1 MRHNGTVNDNMCHCE
16 IQAITSGE
24 QKMETSKKLPKK
36 LYLPPENERIVNYDE
51 KHQRTLKE
59 WDKFV
64 GGNIQIENAII
75 PNEILESWVR
85 CKNYGVNPK
94 KASINNVLTG
104 AQLKDLQ
111 SRHKELIKI
120 SWPFMRHLYKFVEG
134 SEFIVALCNQNGYL
148 LEIIGDEHIFS
159 HVKTGNFIPG
169 AYWGEESAGTNGVGT
184 LLKVQKPIQIFG
196 CQHYCR
202 NFHKETGSS
211 APIFNPEGEFIGGLV
226 MTGRYYKVNP
236 HTLGMTVAAAMA
248 IENELRINKALMEA
262 HVANSYQKTVISSIP
277 EALIAIDN
285 EGLITLMNDNAK
297 NMFFPQNRWV
307 EHKDIRDAFG
317 EKNSEFF
324 HLIEKNQPQIDVEV
338 RIISDGEGKDYTL
351 TSNPILSNNGELMG
365 KIIIL
370 NEIKRAKMLVTKM
383 IGAKASLRFEDIC
396 GMNPQFLET
405 IRQARMV
412 SQSTSNVLLLGESG
426 TGKDIFAQ
434 AIHNGSKRR
443 NGPYVAINCGAIPRD
458 LISSELFGY
467 TEGSFTG
474 SKRGGN
480 QGKFE
485 LADGGTIFLDEIAE
499 TPLELQAVLLRVIED
514 KSIVRIGGSSIRPVD
529 VRIIVA
535 TNRNLKEEVRKGNF
549 REDLYYRANVFS
561 IKMVPLKERLDDIPL
576 LVDYFINKHR
586 KIMEK
591 AIDRVD
597 DNVINLFMN
606 YPWPGNVRELQNV
619 IERMMN
625 FSHTNE
631 LTADLIPEEILH
643 FKQPLSGVPEEFEA
657 AKDIEHQM
665 IAKMLKMNMSKSEI
679 IKKLKIS
686 RSTLYRKMERYNLL

>member
-1 MRHNGTVNDNMCHCE
+1 MSLWDSRFDIRRKN
-16 IQAITSGE
+16 
-24 QKMETSKKLPKK
+24 METSNNSSNVPNTVT
-36 LYLPPENERIVNYDE
+36 EDEMVINYGE
-51 KHQRTLKE
+51 KHQQIMKE
-59 WDKFV
+59 WGKFV
-64 GGNIQIENAII
+64 SGDIQVDNTII
-75 PNEILESWVR
+75 PNEILESWIR

-94 KASINNVLTG
+94 KANINNVLTG
-104 AQLKDLQ
+104 DRLKGMQ
-111 SRHKELIKI
+111 NENKALIKI
-120 SWPFMRHLYKFVEG
+120 SRPFMRHLYKFVEG
-134 SEFIVALCNQNGYL
+134 SGFIVVLFNHEGYL
-148 LEIIGDEHIFS
+148 MEIIGDEYVIR
-159 HVKTGNFIPG
+159 HVKTGNFVPG

-202 NFHKETGSS
+202 NFHKETCSS
-211 APIFNPEGEFIGGLV
+211 APIFNPEGEFMGGLV
-226 MTGRYYKVNP
+226 LTGRYYKVNP

-248 IENELRINKALMEA
+248 IENELRINKALTEA
-262 HVANSYQKTVISSIP
+262 HIANSYQKTVISSIP

-285 EGLITLMNDNAK
+285 DGLISLVNDNAK
-297 NMFFPQNRWV
+297 NMFFQQNKWV
-307 EHKDIRDAFG
+307 ENKDIREVFG

-324 HLIEKNQPQIDVEV
+324 RMIEKNQPLTDVEV
-338 RIISDGEGKDYTL
+338 RIFSDGEAKDYTL
-351 TSNPILSNNGELMG
+351 TSNPILADDGELMG
-365 KIIIL
+365 KVIIL

-396 GMNPQFLET
+396 GMNSKFLET

-412 SQSTSNVLLLGESG
+412 SQSSSNVLLLGESG

-434 AIHNGSKRR
+434 AIHNASKRR

-499 TPLELQAVLLRVIED
+499 TPLELQATLLRVIED
-514 KSIVRIGGSSIRPVD
+514 KSIVRIGGSSVRPVD

-549 REDLYYRANVFS
+549 REDLYYRANVFA
-561 IKMVPLKERLDDIPL
+561 INMVPLRVRPDDIPL
-576 LVDYFINKHR
+576 LVDYFINKHS
-586 KIMEK
+586 KTMEK
-591 AIDRVD
+591 DIDRVD
-597 DNVINLFMN
+597 DKVINIFMN
-606 YPWPGNVRELQNV
+606 YPWPGNVRELQNI

-625 FSHTNE
+625 FSQTNE
-631 LTADLIPEEILH
+631 LTADLIPEDILQ
-643 FKQPLSGVPEEFEA
+643 FKASSSGVSEEFEA

-665 IAKMLKMNMSKSEI
+665 IAKMLHMNMSKSEI

-686 RSTLYRKMERYNLL
+686 RSTLYRKMERYKLL

>member
-1 MRHNGTVNDNMCHCE
+1 MKTLE
-16 IQAITSGE
+16 KS
-24 QKMETSKKLPKK
+24 PKN
-36 LYLPPENERIVNYDE
+36 PVSQGENERVINYDE

-59 WDKFV
+59 WEKFV
-64 GGNIQIENAII
+64 NGNIQIDNAII

-104 AQLKDLQ
+104 DRLKDLQ
-111 SRHKELIKI
+111 SGNKELIKI

-134 SEFIVALCNQNGYL
+134 SEFIVVLFNHDGYL
-148 LEIIGDEHIFS
+148 LEIIGDDHVIS
-159 HVKTGNFIPG
+159 HVRTGNFVPG
-169 AYWGEESAGTNGVGT
+169 AHWGEESAGTNGVGT

-202 NFHKETGSS
+202 NFHKETASS
-211 APIFNPEGEFIGGLV
+211 APIFNPEGEFIGGLA

-248 IENELRINKALMEA
+248 IENELRINKALIEA

-285 EGLITLMNDNAK
+285 DGLISLINDNAK
-297 NMFFPQNRWV
+297 NMFFPKNKWV
-307 EHKDIRDAFG
+307 EHKDIREVFG
-317 EKNSEFF
+317 DKNSEFF
-324 HLIEKNQPQIDVEV
+324 RMIEKNQPLTDVEV
-338 RIISDGEGKDYTL
+338 RIFSDGEAKDYTL
-351 TSNPILSNNGELMG
+351 TSNPILSNNSEPMG
-365 KIIIL
+365 KVIIL

-396 GMNPQFLET
+396 GMNPKFLEI

-412 SQSTSNVLLLGESG
+412 SQSSSNVLLLGESG

-434 AIHNGSKRR
+434 AIHNASKRR

-499 TPLELQAVLLRVIED
+499 TPLELQAALLRVIED
-514 KSIVRIGGSSIRPVD
+514 KSIVRIGGSSVRPVD
-529 VRIIVA
+529 VRILVA

-549 REDLYYRANVFS
+549 REDLYYRANVFAIS
-561 IKMVPLKERLDDIPL
+561 MVPLRERPDDIPL
-576 LVDYFINKHR
+576 LVDYFINKHG

-591 AIDRVD
+591 GIDRVSD
-597 DNVINLFMN
+597 QAISIFMN

-625 FSHTNE
+625 FSQTNE

-643 FKQPLSGVPEEFEA
+643 FKKTISVVSEEFEA
-657 AKDIEHQM
+657 AKDIERQM
-665 IAKMLKMNMSKSEI
+665 IAKMLHLNMSKSEI

-686 RSTLYRKMERYNLL
+686 RSTLYRKMERYDLL

>member
-1 MRHNGTVNDNMCHCE
+1 MEIAKKTATKHNASVAYDG
-16 IQAITSGE
+16 
-24 QKMETSKKLPKK
+24 L
-36 LYLPPENERIVNYDE
+36 VNYRE
-51 KHQRTLKE
+51 EHQRTLRE
-59 WDKFV
+59 WEKFTTS
-64 GGNIQIENAII
+64 GGQPNKDVI
-75 PNEILESWVR
+75 PDEILESWLR

-94 KASINNVLTG
+94 KAAINNVLTG
-104 AQLKDLQ
+104 NRLKDLQ
-111 SRHKELIKI
+111 NSNKELIKI
-120 SWPFMRHLYKFVEG
+120 SRPFMRHLYKFVEG
-134 SEFIVALCNQNGYL
+134 SGIIVVLFNHEGYL
-148 LEIIGDEHIFS
+148 LEIIGDEYVIKHAQ
-159 HVKTGNFIPG
+159 TGNFVEG
-169 AYWGEESAGTNGVGT
+169 ASWGEESAGTNGVGT
-184 LLKVQKPIQIFG
+184 LLKLQKPIQIFG

-202 NFHKETGSS
+202 NFHEETGSS

-248 IENELRINKALMEA
+248 IENELRINKALIEA
-262 HVANSYQKTVISSIP
+262 HVANTYQKTVISSIP

-285 EGLITLMNDNAK
+285 DGHISLLNDNAK
-297 NMFFPQNRWV
+297 NLFFSQNKWV
-307 EHKDIRDAFG
+307 EQKNIREVFG
-317 EKNSEFF
+317 DKNSDFF
-324 HLIEKNQPQIDVEV
+324 RLIEKNQPLIDVEV
-338 RIISDGEGKDYTL
+338 RIFSDNEAKDYTL

-365 KIIIL
+365 KVIIL

-396 GMNPQFLET
+396 GMNPRFLET

-412 SQSTSNVLLLGESG
+412 SQSNSNVLLLGESG

-434 AIHNGSKRR
+434 AIHNASKRR

-499 TPLELQAVLLRVIED
+499 MPLELQSALLRVIED
-514 KSIVRIGGSSIRPVD
+514 KSIIRIGGASVRPVD

-561 IKMVPLKERLDDIPL
+561 IKMVPLRDRLDDIPL
-576 LVDYFINKHR
+576 LIDYFIHKHSE
-586 KIMEK
+586 IMEK
-591 AIDRVD
+591 DIERFDEKVT
-597 DNVINLFMN
+597 NIFMT

-625 FSHTNE
+625 YSQTSE
-631 LTADLIPEEILH
+631 LTADLIPEELLH
-643 FKQPLSGVPEEFEA
+643 FQKQTVSTGEEFEA
-657 AKDIEHQM
+657 AKDIERQM
-665 IAKMLKMNMSKSEI
+665 LAKMLHLNLSKSEI
-679 IKKLKIS
+679 MKKLKIS
-686 RSTLYRKMERYNLL
+686 RSTLYRKMERYNFK

>member
-1 MRHNGTVNDNMCHCE
+1 
-16 IQAITSGE
+16 
-24 QKMETSKKLPKK
+24 MEKPKNSPKK
-36 LYLPPENERIVNYDE
+36 RNLPVADQRIVNYDE
-51 KHQRTLKE
+51 EHQRTRKE
-59 WDKFV
+59 WEKFIS
-64 GGNIQIENAII
+64 GGTELDEAVI
-75 PNEILESWVR
+75 PNEILESWIR

-94 KASINNVLTG
+94 KAVINNVLTG
-104 AQLKDLQ
+104 NRLQDLQ
-111 SRHKELIKI
+111 NRNKDLIKI

-134 SEFIVALCNQNGYL
+134 SGIIVVLFNHEGYL
-148 LEIIGDEHIFS
+148 LEIIGDEHVIT
-159 HVKTGNFIPG
+159 HARTGNFVPG

-184 LLKVQKPIQIFG
+184 LLKVQRPIQIFG

-202 NFHKETGSS
+202 NFHRETGSS

-226 MTGRYYKVNP
+226 MTGLYYKVNP

-248 IENELRINKALMEA
+248 IENELRINKALIEA

-285 EGLITLMNDNAK
+285 DGLISLMNDNAK
-297 NMFFPQNRWV
+297 NMFFSQNKWV
-307 EHKDIRDAFG
+307 EHKNIHEVFG
-317 EKNSEFF
+317 DKNGEFF
-324 HLIEKNQPQIDVEV
+324 RMIEKNQSLIDVEV
-338 RIISDGEGKDYTL
+338 RIFSDDVAKDYTL

-383 IGAKASLRFEDIC
+383 IGAKANLRFEDIC
-396 GMNPQFLET
+396 GMNQGFLET

-412 SQSTSNVLLLGESG
+412 SQSNSNVLLLGESG

-434 AIHNGSKRR
+434 AIHNASKRR

-499 TPLELQAVLLRVIED
+499 TPLELQAALLRVIED
-514 KSIVRIGGSSIRPVD
+514 KSIVRIGGSSVRPVD

-535 TNRNLKEEVRKGNF
+535 TNRHLKEEVRKGNF

-561 IKMVPLKERLDDIPL
+561 INMVPLRERLDDIPL
-576 LVDYFINKHR
+576 LIDYFINKHS

-591 AIDRVD
+591 GIDRVD
-597 DNVINLFMN
+597 EKVTNIFMN

-625 FSHTNE
+625 YSQTNE
-631 LTADLIPEEILH
+631 LTADLIPEEIFH
-643 FKQPLSGVPEEFEA
+643 FQKQTPLISEEFEA
-657 AKDIEHQM
+657 TKDIERQM
-665 IAKMLKMNMSKSEI
+665 IVKMLQLNMSKSEI

-686 RSTLYRKMERYNLL
+686 RSTLYRKLERYNLE

>member
-1 MRHNGTVNDNMCHCE
+1 
-16 IQAITSGE
+16 
-24 QKMETSKKLPKK
+24 MEKPEKSPKK
-36 LYLPPENERIVNYDE
+36 SHLPAADQRIINYDE
-51 KHQRTLKE
+51 EHQRTRKE
-59 WDKFV
+59 WEKFIS
-64 GGNIQIENAII
+64 GGTKLDEAVI
-75 PNEILESWVR
+75 PNDILESWNR

-94 KASINNVLTG
+94 KAIINNVLTG
-104 AQLKDLQ
+104 NRLKELQ
-111 SRHKELIKI
+111 HRNKELIKI

-134 SEFIVALCNQNGYL
+134 SGIIVVLFNHEGYL
-148 LEIIGDEHIFS
+148 LEIIGDEHVIK
-159 HVKTGNFIPG
+159 HAKTGNFVPG

-184 LLKVQKPIQIFG
+184 LLKVQRPIQIFG

-202 NFHKETGSS
+202 NFHQETGSS

-226 MTGRYYKVNP
+226 MTGLYYKVNP
-236 HTLGMTVAAAMA
+236 HTLGMTVAAVMA
-248 IENELRINKALMEA
+248 IENELRINKALIEA

-285 EGLITLMNDNAK
+285 DGLISLMNDNAK
-297 NMFFPQNRWV
+297 NLFFSQNRWV
-307 EHKDIRDAFG
+307 EHKNIHEAFG
-317 EKNSEFF
+317 DKNGEFF
-324 HLIEKNQPQIDVEV
+324 RMIEKNQSMIDVEV
-338 RIISDGEGKDYTL
+338 RIFSDNVAKDYTL

-383 IGAKASLRFEDIC
+383 IGAKANLRFEDIC
-396 GMNPQFLET
+396 GMNQGFLET

-412 SQSTSNVLLLGESG
+412 SQSNSNVLLLGESG

-434 AIHNGSKRR
+434 AIHNASKRR

-499 TPLELQAVLLRVIED
+499 TPLELQAALLRVIED
-514 KSIVRIGGSSIRPVD
+514 KSIVRIGGSSVRPVD

-561 IKMVPLKERLDDIPL
+561 INMVPLRERLDDIPL
-576 LVDYFINKHR
+576 LIDYFINKHS

-591 AIDRVD
+591 GIDRVD
-597 DNVINLFMN
+597 EKVTNIFMN

-625 FSHTNE
+625 YSQTNE
-631 LTADLIPEEILH
+631 LTADLIPEEIFH
-643 FKQPLSGVPEEFEA
+643 FQKQTPLISEEFEA
-657 AKDIEHQM
+657 TKDIERQM
-665 IAKMLKMNMSKSEI
+665 IVKMLHLKMSKSEI

-686 RSTLYRKMERYNLL
+686 RSTLYRKMERYNLE

>member
-1 MRHNGTVNDNMCHCE
+1 
-16 IQAITSGE
+16 
-24 QKMETSKKLPKK
+24 METPKK
-36 LYLPPENERIVNYDE
+36 SPKKRSLPVTNQRIVNYDE
-51 KHQRTLKE
+51 EHQRTRKE
-59 WDKFV
+59 WEKFIS
-64 GGNIQIENAII
+64 GGTELDEAVI
-75 PNEILESWVR
+75 PNEILESWNR

-94 KASINNVLTG
+94 KALINNVLTG
-104 AQLKDLQ
+104 NRLQDLQ
-111 SRHKELIKI
+111 NRNKELIKI

-134 SEFIVALCNQNGYL
+134 SGIIVVLFNHEGYL
-148 LEIIGDEHIFS
+148 LEIIGDEQVITHA
-159 HVKTGNFIPG
+159 KTGNFVPG
-169 AYWGEESAGTNGVGT
+169 AFWGEESAGTNGVGT
-184 LLKVQKPIQIFG
+184 LLKIQRPIQIFG

-202 NFHKETGSS
+202 NFHRETGSS
-211 APIFNPEGEFIGGLV
+211 APIFNPEGEFVGGLV
-226 MTGRYYKVNP
+226 MTGLYYKVNP

-248 IENELRINKALMEA
+248 IENELRINKALTEA
-262 HVANSYQKTVISSIP
+262 HVANSYQQTVISSIP

-285 EGLITLMNDNAK
+285 DGLISLMNDNAK
-297 NMFFPQNRWV
+297 NMFFSQNKWV
-307 EHKDIRDAFG
+307 EHKNIHEVFG
-317 EKNSEFF
+317 DKNAEFF
-324 HLIEKNQPQIDVEV
+324 RMIEKNQSLIDVEV
-338 RIISDGEGKDYTL
+338 RIFSDDVAKDYTL

-383 IGAKASLRFEDIC
+383 IGAKANLRFEDIC
-396 GMNPQFLET
+396 GMNPGFLET
-405 IRQARMV
+405 IRHARMV
-412 SQSTSNVLLLGESG
+412 SQSSSNVLLLGESG

-434 AIHNGSKRR
+434 AIHNASKRR

-499 TPLELQAVLLRVIED
+499 TPLELQAALLRVIED
-514 KSIVRIGGSSIRPVD
+514 KSIVRIGGSSVRPVD

-535 TNRNLKEEVRKGNF
+535 TNRHLKEEVRKGNF

-561 IKMVPLKERLDDIPL
+561 INMVPLRERLDDIPL
-576 LVDYFINKHR
+576 LIDYFINKHS

-591 AIDRVD
+591 GIDRVD
-597 DNVINLFMN
+597 EKVTNIFMN

-625 FSHTNE
+625 YSQTNE
-631 LTADLIPEEILH
+631 LTADLIPEEIFH
-643 FKQPLSGVPEEFEA
+643 FQKQTSQISEEFEA
-657 AKDIEHQM
+657 TKDIERQM
-665 IAKMLKMNMSKSEI
+665 IVKMLHLNMSKSEI

-686 RSTLYRKMERYNLL
+686 RSTLYRKMERYNLE

>member
-1 MRHNGTVNDNMCHCE
+1 MDMAKKTEKKSSAVVGYDGPVNVHE
-16 IQAITSGE
+16 E
-24 QKMETSKKLPKK
+24 
-36 LYLPPENERIVNYDE
+36 
-51 KHQRTLKE
+51 HQRTLRE
-59 WDKFV
+59 WEKFTLS
-64 GGNIQIENAII
+64 GGQPDRDVI
-75 PNEILESWVR
+75 PDEILESWIR

-94 KASINNVLTG
+94 KAAINNVLTG
-104 AQLKDLQ
+104 NRLKDLQ
-111 SRHKELIKI
+111 GSNKELIKI
-120 SWPFMRHLYKFVEG
+120 SRPFMRHLYKFVEG
-134 SEFIVALCNQNGYL
+134 SGIIVVLFNHEGYL
-148 LEIIGDEHIFS
+148 LEIIGDEYVIKHAQ
-159 HVKTGNFIPG
+159 TGNFVEG
-169 AYWGEESAGTNGVGT
+169 ACWGEEWAGTNGVGT
-184 LLKVQKPIQIFG
+184 LLKLQKPIQIFG

-202 NFHKETGSS
+202 NFHQETGSS

-248 IENELRINKALMEA
+248 IENELRINKALNEA
-262 HVANSYQKTVISSIP
+262 HVANTYQKTVISSIP

-285 EGLITLMNDNAK
+285 DGHISLLNDNAK
-297 NMFFPQNRWV
+297 NMFFSQNRWV
-307 EHKDIRDAFG
+307 ENKNIREVFG
-317 EKNSEFF
+317 DKNSDFF
-324 HLIEKNQPQIDVEV
+324 RLIEKNQPLIDVEV
-338 RIISDGEGKDYTL
+338 RIFSDSEARDYTL
-351 TSNPILSNNGELMG
+351 TSNPILSNTGELMG
-365 KIIIL
+365 KVIIL

-396 GMNPQFLET
+396 GMNLRFLET

-412 SQSTSNVLLLGESG
+412 SQSNSNVLLLGESG

-434 AIHNGSKRR
+434 AIHNASKRR

-499 TPLELQAVLLRVIED
+499 MPLELQSALLRVIED
-514 KSIVRIGGSSIRPVD
+514 KSIIRIGGASVRPVD

-535 TNRNLKEEVRKGNF
+535 TNKNLKEEVRKGNF

-561 IKMVPLKERLDDIPL
+561 IKMVPLRDRLDDIPL
-576 LVDYFINKHR
+576 LTDYFINKHGE
-586 KIMEK
+586 IMEK
-591 AIDRVD
+591 DIDRVD
-597 DNVINLFMN
+597 EKVTNIFMS

-625 FSHTNE
+625 YSQTSE
-631 LTADLIPEEILH
+631 LTADIIPEEILH
-643 FKQPLSGVPEEFEA
+643 FQKQAVSVGEEFEA
-657 AKDIEHQM
+657 AKDIERQM
-665 IAKMLKMNMSKSEI
+665 LAKMLHLNLSKSEI
-679 IKKLKIS
+679 MKKLKIS
-686 RSTLYRKMERYNLL
+686 RSTLYRKMERYNFK